1 MASIKARGKRWM
13 ARVKRL
19 GYPLQSKTFPTQAL
33 AKTWARKIERS
44 MDNHSWIDT
53 RVQDSHIIDQ
63 IIDNLIF
70 SYERFGLE
78 VCGPKLGQLNMLKR
92 HFHGQSIH
100 DLTADDILDFA
111 ADRRKEV
118 AASTLQYQLYYF
130 KQALTHSRIR
140 TDVDAID
147 IAITELK
154 KKKIIMGSE
163 ERDRRLEKG
172 EYELLMGAVGPHRSR
187 YLAAAID
194 IGIESGMR
202 QGEIHALK
210 WSMIDFDKGLITLW
224 RKNKSAEGGKKKAK
238 IPLLKGVRAAL
249 LRHQNVLGK
258 ADVLFEVRRAA
269 SISDAFAKL
278 RKKVGIHD
286 LHFHDLRH
294 EAISRLFESGMS
306 IAQVRLISG
315 HSSLDQLS
323 RYVNLRAED
332 VIKAGF

>member
-1 MASIKARGKRWM
+1 MATIRKRGGQYHVQIRRK
-13 ARVKRL
+13 K
-19 GYPLQSKTFPTQAL
+19 FPTQTKSFTSKAS
-33 AKTWARKIERS
+33 AAAWAVGIEAS
-44 MDNHSWIDT
+44 MNNGSWIDT
-53 RVQDSHIIDQ
+53 RAQDSHIIDH
-63 IIDNLIF
+63 IIDQLIY
-70 SYERFGLE
+70 SYTRFGLE

-92 HFHGQSIH
+92 HFQGQSIH

-118 AASTLQYQLYYF
+118 TASTLQYQIYYF

-140 TDVDAID
+140 TEVDAIA

-194 IGIESGMR
+194 IAIESGMR

-224 RKNKSAEGGKKKAK
+224 RKNKHAEGGKKKAK
-238 IPLLKGVRAAL
+238 IPLLKGVREAL

-258 ADVLFEVRRAA
+258 DNVLFKVQCAA

-286 LHFHDLRH
+286 LHFQDLRH
-294 EAISRLFESGMS
+294 EAISRLFERGMS
-306 IAQVRLISG
+306 VAQVRLISG

-332 VIKAGF
+332 LVDY

>member
-1 MASIKARGKRWM
+1 MAMIRQRGKSWQ
-13 ARVKRL
+13 ATVKRK
-19 GYPLQSKTFPTQAL
+19 GYLNQVKTFTSKAPA
-33 AKTWARKIERS
+33 AAWARKTETS
-44 MDNHSWIDT
+44 MDNGSWIDT
-53 RVQDSHIIDQ
+53 RAQDSHIIDH
-63 IIDNLIF
+63 IIDQLIY
-70 SYERFGLE
+70 SYTRFGLE

-92 HFHGQSIH
+92 HFQGQSIH

-118 AASTLQYQLYYF
+118 AASTLQYQIYYF

-140 TDVDAID
+140 TEVDAID

-172 EYELLMGAVGPHRSR
+172 EYEVLMGAVGPQRSR

-194 IGIESGMR
+194 IAIESGMR

-224 RKNKSAEGGKKKAK
+224 RKNKHAEGGKKKAI
-238 IPLLKGVRAAL
+238 IPLLKGVREAL
-249 LRHQNVLGK
+249 VRHQNVLGK
-258 ADVLFEVRRAA
+258 ADVLFEVQRAA

-286 LHFHDLRH
+286 MHFHDLRH

-306 IAQVRLISG
+306 VAQVRLISG

-332 VIKAGF
+332 FGGY